1 MLSIRLVCCD
11 SKNFINFLQEPFFGV
26 GSDILSPR
34 KIGSPLAENFE
45 LGGQCFA
52 TMQTP
57 VENFLVSCGN
67 WDNSFHIISVADG
80 RLLQSIRQHSDV
92 VSCAAGT
99 CIIYFKIMVL
109 FWFTSEIILQTL
121 LKVKSYDLLH

>member
-1 MLSIRLVCCD
+1 MIYKL
-11 SKNFINFLQEPFFGV
+11 INVLQEPFFGV

-52 TMQTP
+52 TMPTP
-57 VENFLVSCGN
+57 AENFLVSCGN
-67 WDNSFHIISVADG
+67 WDNSFHIISLTDG

-99 CIIYFKIMVL
+99 FIICIRSMVFYRL
-109 FWFTSEIILQTL
+109 TSEII
-121 LKVKSYDLLH
+121 VIFHIS

>member
-1 MLSIRLVCCD
+1 M
-11 SKNFINFLQEPFFGV
+11 QEPFFGV

-57 VENFLVSCGN
+57 AESFLVSCGN
-67 WDNSFHIISVADG
+67 WDNSFHIISVTDG

-92 VSCAAGT
+92 VSCAAGN
-99 CIIYFKIMVL
+99 CNIYFKSTVL
-109 FWFTSEIILQTL
+109 YVFTSEIISQTV
-121 LKVKSYDLLH
+121 LKMKISLVT

>member
-1 MLSIRLVCCD
+1 MLSIRL
-11 SKNFINFLQEPFFGV
+11 NLFRFIKFIDLLQEPFFGV

-57 VENFLVSCGN
+57 AENFLFSCGN
-67 WDNSFHIISVADG
+67 WDNSFHIISVTDG

-92 VSCAAGT
+92 VSCVAGT
-99 CIIYFKIMVL
+99 CIIYFKVWCCMG
-109 FWFTSEIILQTL
+109 L
-121 LKVKSYDLLH
+121 LLSSFSKHC